1 MSISSIALMAA
12 LAALP
17 LFQDA
22 EPRAETQT
30 QVHVIASGGPDGPGR
45 LDADEDGFV
54 TREEFT
60 APLATAFDRLDEND
74 DGRLSPEEM
83 PSGRGENHGG
93 PMVFNMREGGPGI
106 MMFGGP
112 GGHHGGPGGRAMVF
126 GGADGEENVF
136 VFRRGGA
143 SGEGDPDGVRVEIRR
158 LDGSGMPRA
167 EIRHFDGS
175 DGESG
180 PSVSTV
186 EVRRFGGPGGGDMD
200 TNDDGRVTEDE
211 FLAPLREAFQRMDE
225 DRDGALDDGERP
237 RRDR

>member
-112 GGHHGGPGGRAMVF
+112 GGRA
-126 GGADGEENVF
+126 ALS
-136 VFRRGGA
+136 A
-143 SGEGDPDGVRVEIRR
+143 RV
-158 LDGSGMPRA
+158 SSST
-167 EIRHFDGS
+167 RH
-175 DGESG
+175 
-180 PSVSTV
+180 P
-186 EVRRFGGPGGGDMD
+186 
-200 TNDDGRVTEDE
+200 
-211 FLAPLREAFQRMDE
+211 
-225 DRDGALDDGERP
+225 
-237 RRDR
+237 